1 MEGESKNQQQH
12 KHSTEN
18 LEKINRQIK
27 DNFKKAFINLLK
39 EKVASQP
46 PDYDWITRLY
56 TEIHDKL
63 VKLLRPTSSL
73 RKEIN
78 EHMDI
83 ELFDQMIRN
92 KAFNAEDFYKLI
104 CYVFDLIKKL
114 GSPARDYNTCNKRDE
129 VLNIM
134 KNNGTFADIVPVFII
149 NANETIDLIYEDIK
163 AFHKNNKVNTKKK

>member
-1 MEGESKNQQQH
+1 MEGRENQQQH

-163 AFHKNNKVNTKKK
+163 AFHKNNKVNNKKK